1 MFRKL
6 SHYLIGASLLTA
18 AQFASAASLVIGGKD
33 FTEQL
38 LLTSITEQY
47 LGHAGVDVKANS
59 GMGTA
64 VLRKAQ
70 ENGQIDLCWEYTGT
84 SLIVFNKITEHL
96 DPAATYARVKELDGK
111 KGLIWMAPS
120 QVNNTYAI
128 AIRTAD
134 AESKNIKTLS
144 QLAAALN
151 GGSKLTLAVNPEFPA
166 RSDGLKPLSKAYGF
180 EIPREDVIKMD
191 TGLVYTALKE
201 SKVDL
206 GLVFATDGRI
216 PAFKLFV
223 LADDKQYFPS
233 YQLAPVIRSQALEAN
248 PKLTELMARLTDKL
262 NNQQMATL
270 NAQVDVDKK
279 SIEAVAKSFL
289 QENGLI

>member
-6 SHYLIGASLLTA
+6 SYYLIGASLLGA
-18 AQFASAASLVIGGKD
+18 AQFASADAMVIGGKD

-47 LGHAGVDVKANS
+47 LSHAGVDVKANS

-96 DPAATYARVKELDGK
+96 DPAATYAKVKELDAK
-111 KGLIWMAPS
+111 KGLTWMAPS

-128 AIRTAD
+128 AIRASD

-144 QLAAALN
+144 QLATALN

-191 TGLVYTALKE
+191 SGLVYTALKE

-216 PAFKLFV
+216 PAFNLFV

-233 YQLAPVIRSQALEAN
+233 YQLAPVIRDKTLAAN
-248 PKLTELMARLTDKL
+248 PKLTELMAKLTDKL
-262 NNQQMATL
+262 NNQKMAAL
-270 NAQVDVDKK
+270 NAQIDVDKK
-279 SIEAVAKSFL
+279 SIESVAKSFL
-289 QENGLI
+289 EENGLI

>member
-18 AQFASAASLVIGGKD
+18 AQFASADSLVIGGKD

-47 LGHAGVDVKANS
+47 LSHAGVDVKANS

-84 SLIVFNKITEHL
+84 SLIVFNKINEHL
-96 DPAATYARVKELDGK
+96 DPAATYAKVKELDAK
-111 KGLIWMAPS
+111 KGLTWMAPS

-144 QLAAALN
+144 QLATALN

-201 SKVDL
+201 GKVDL

-216 PAFKLFV
+216 PAFKLLV
-223 LADDKQYFPS
+223 LDDDKQYFPS
-233 YQLAPVIRSQALEAN
+233 YQLAPVIRDQALAAN
-248 PKLTELMARLTDKL
+248 PKLTELMAKLTDKL

-279 SIEAVAKSFL
+279 SIESVAKSFL